1 MNLKSTLP
9 STQNRPI
16 QAETLLSRV
25 GLRNGSTT
33 LDSISVPKDKY
44 WSNRL
49 FTRCLCDAGLSVQQ
63 KNAMRLEL
71 DKLELG
77 VLERQ
82 KPTLSNS
89 TVSGTGQ
96 GQVLAPYSKHCTL
109 AVYPDEPIDADSLTA
124 ATTIEFQML
133 GVPFQSLPP
142 NRIACWAPCMPIE
155 IATVDQMAKKIN
167 TVRTMVNG
175 RCRIGAAISPA
186 SVYEDVRSMADC
198 GVDYVCLLIDVLAE
212 LSAGSCMELGA
223 MDVHL
228 EQALKGIRD
237 SGTNVKLSV
246 SVNTTSA
253 RQMVGL
259 FQAGVDTLSVD
270 SFLAQSRPAETIDT
284 KDRYGSV
291 LSYGAAQVSPFAW
304 MASAMHKLLQDL
316 SDWQLFSGA
325 KMPLNNHPG

>member
-1 MNLKSTLP
+1 M
-9 STQNRPI
+9 TQDAIRGSKGKNW
-16 QAETLLSRV
+16 SDRV
-25 GLRNGSTT
+25 
-33 LDSISVPKDKY
+33 
-44 WSNRL
+44 
-49 FTRCLCDAGLSVQQ
+49 FTRCLCDANFSVQQ
-63 KNAMRLEL
+63 KNAIRMEL

-82 KPTLSNS
+82 KPMLPSS
-89 TVSGTGQ
+89 TGSAPGQ

-109 AVYPDEPIDADSLTA
+109 AVYPDEPIDAESLAA
-124 ATTIEFQML
+124 ATSIEFQMF
-133 GVPFQSLPP
+133 GIPFQALPSS
-142 NRIACWAPCMPIE
+142 RIASWAPCMPIE

-186 SVYEDVRSMADC
+186 SVYEDVRSLADC
-198 GVDYVCLLIDVLAE
+198 GVDYVCLLIDVLSE
-212 LSAGSCMELGA
+212 FSTRSCLGLGV
-223 MDVHL
+223 MDIHL

-246 SVNTTSA
+246 SANAISA
-253 RQMVGL
+253 RQMVEL

-270 SFLAQSRPAETIDT
+270 SFLAQHWPAETNDT

-291 LSYGAAQVSPFAW
+291 LSYGAVQVSPFAW
-304 MASAMHKLLQDL
+304 IPSALLGLVQDL

-325 KMPLNNHPG
+325 KLSPVNHPS